1 MHKLTKNEADIL
13 IQKLSKLDISHVS
26 FSYQDGPKEIVWR
39 YGSEALS
46 VKKKGIDWSI
56 STWIRTE
63 DFVDTSIAPL
73 RNFTRTASLSFSR
86 FPIMARIR
94 LMRAVVTFERKA
106 EAHFESVRKMKEYAS
121 ARMLIEGMTGNAD
134 G

>member
-63 DFVDTSIAPL
+63 DFVIDGS
-73 RNFTRTASLSFSR
+73 SR
-86 FPIMARIR
+86 GQLAR
-94 LMRAVVTFERKA
+94 LANE
-106 EAHFESVRKMKEYAS
+106 
-121 ARMLIEGMTGNAD
+121 LQL
-134 G
+134 